1 MSVYRITEFKTS
13 DMGKVVDFC
22 KTLRDGVAATG
33 AESIDVVS
41 VGDGKGF
48 VVAKYSSHDLMEAA
62 ADINKQ
68 AFGKMI
74 VAGLV
79 NAGSIGGQTGE
90 VVFSFLRKNLNL
102 APVD

>member
-13 DMGKVVDFC
+13 DMSKVVDFWA
-22 KTLRDGVAATG
+22 TLREGIEAQG

-48 VVAKYSSHDLMEAA
+48 VVAKYTSQALMEAA
-62 ADINKQ
+62 TDINKQ

-79 NAGSIGGQTGE
+79 NAGSIGGQSGE
-90 VVFSFLRKNLNL
+90 VVFSF
-102 APVD
+102 